1 MFMKTKRYGLLL
13 MLCAIVLLLFVTGIQ
28 NKDRSSLNL
37 RITQEK
43 DKKQK
48 IKWVEVPIEIM
59 IEEEQSKPKA
69 IVKKKKKR
77 IKAPKRKSKVKH
89 SKANV
94 SVKPPATLSKKKPD
108 VKISGKKNGK
118 KMQGSEGF
126 NLLAK
131 YKIPVDRYLRIMT
144 DKGGKVVMYD
154 INKEGVVCQVNTVTG
169 KIVDNPDTS
178 NMSIRGR
185 RITDDYPKSRHFIS
199 MAEKIYG
206 HGSYELILL
215 LPRSLDELLYSR
227 VSTIITEQGID
238 VSSVTSVDLEFRSR
252 DGKWLDIRVKA
263 AQGRFGSAGI
273 NKNFRI

>member
-13 MLCAIVLLLFVTGIQ
+13 MLCAILLLFAIRMQ
-28 NKDRSSLNL
+28 DKDRGSLNL

-43 DKKQK
+43 DKKQQ
-48 IKWVEVPIEIM
+48 IKWVGVPVEIM

-94 SVKPPATLSKKKPD
+94 SVKPSAAPSKKKQD

-118 KMQGSEGF
+118 KVQDSEGF

-154 INKEGVVCQVNTVTG
+154 MNKEDVVCQVNTVSG
-169 KIVDNPDTS
+169 KIIDNPDTS

-185 RITDDYPKSRHFIS
+185 KITDDYPKSGHFIS

-215 LPRSLDELLYSR
+215 LPKSLDELLYSR
-227 VSTIITEQGID
+227 VSKIITEQGID
-238 VSSVTSVDLEFRSR
+238 VSSVTSVDLEFSSR
-252 DGKWLDIRVKA
+252 DGRWLDIRVKA
-263 AQGRFGSAGI
+263 AQGRFGSTGI
-273 NKNFRI
+273 DKNFKI